1 MSEEWISHFFALRI
15 IGVKRGRSGMG
26 PIDAIR
32 KNKKLLIG
40 TILLSVV
47 IAVIIHRF
55 LYPTIDGWISFL
67 GGYVGGIV
75 TLVAVIIST
84 TQTASN
90 FKKETDWSVKR
101 EKEKICDQIIDYTSD
116 FCVAISRFYYDC
128 HSEDF
133 QKQLHADRSEGYR
146 NKNLLLMKLKVL
158 KNESNS
164 KRVERV
170 EGLLRICY
178 NCEFI
183 PNENN
188 KFGREIDR
196 LRAEVDVF
204 LHEFLNG

>member
-1 MSEEWISHFFALRI
+1 
-15 IGVKRGRSGMG
+15 MG

-32 KNKKLLIG
+32 KNIKLLIE

-47 IAVIIHRF
+47 IALIIHRF
-55 LYPTIDGWISFL
+55 LYPTIDGWVSFL

-101 EKEKICDQIIDYTSD
+101 EKEKICDQIIDYTSN
-116 FCVAISRFYYDC
+116 FCLAMSRFYYDC
-128 HSEDF
+128 HSENV
-133 QKQLHADRSEGYR
+133 QKQLHADRGEGYR
-146 NKNLLLMKLKVL
+146 NKNLLLTKLKVV
-158 KNESNS
+158 KSKSNS
-164 KRVERV
+164 KRVERI
-170 EGLLRICY
+170 EGLLSICY

-188 KFGREIDR
+188 KFGRAIDQ

-204 LHEFLNG
+204 LYEFLNEKSAV